1 MKKSV
6 ITEIIAALFILLFIY
21 AAASKLLDYQ
31 KFKIQLGQSPLL
43 TIFATQIAW
52 TIPLIEIFIS
62 LLLSFKK
69 TKMIGLFASFYIMV
83 LFTMYIIIITRFS
96 DYIPC
101 SCGGILQ
108 HMTWNQ
114 HLFFNIIFIV
124 LAATAI
130 VSYQAGPGHTL
141 KIQSSRQG

>member
-31 KFKIQLGQSPLL
+31 KFKVQLGQSPLL

-69 TKMIGLFASFYIMV
+69 TKIIGLFASFYIMV

-130 VSYQAGPGHTL
+130 VSYQ
-141 KIQSSRQG
+141 

>member
-31 KFKIQLGQSPLL
+31 KFKVQLGQSPLL

-69 TKMIGLFASFYIMV
+69 TKIIGLFASFYIMV

-130 VSYQAGPGHTL
+130 VSYQTQPKHKL
-141 KIQSSRQG
+141 KIQSTPQG